1 MLGWLVGK
9 IRMSEGPLRNTIN
22 FGSYADSQS
31 VYVLTFISCFEKDF
45 LRFIARKIFQYEAIE
60 SD

>member
-1 MLGWLVGK
+1 
-9 IRMSEGPLRNTIN
+9 MSEGPLRNTIN